1 MTVPNQQPL
10 AARMRPRTLADL
22 VGQEHLLYPGSPL
35 HQLVSGAVGAP
46 SVLLWAPPATGKTST
61 ARIIAETTAK
71 RFVELSATSAG
82 VKDVRSAVTHA
93 QAALALDPAVGTVL
107 FIDEIHRFS
116 KAQQDILLPVVES
129 GTVSLIGAT
138 TENPSFS
145 VNPALRSRA
154 ILLRLEPLS
163 RESVVTILD
172 NAVASSR
179 GLDGAVELPRESALA
194 IADAASGD
202 ARQALTV
209 LELVAGVALAHGRR
223 QILPCDVEA
232 VAPAALLRYDRE
244 GDQHYDIVS
253 AFVKAMRGSDPDAAL
268 HWLARLI
275 ASGEDPRFIA
285 RRILIHA
292 SEDVGMADP
301 TATLVAHA
309 ASYAVATIGLPEAR
323 INLAQA
329 VIHICAA
336 RKSNSVIAA
345 IDAAMADVDA
355 GRTGPVPLHLRDAHY
370 PGAKA
375 LGHGRGYIYP
385 HDHPHGV
392 GPAQQ
397 YGPDGIELNYYTPTE
412 HGSEATAAHTL
423 AVIESLRAGHH
434 PSTPSP
440 GEHPP

>member
-1 MTVPNQQPL
+1 MTAPNQQPL
-10 AARMRPRTLADL
+10 AARMRPRTLGEL
-22 VGQEHLLYPGSPL
+22 VGQEHVLYPGSPL
-35 HQLVSGAVGAP
+35 HQLVSGQIGAP

-82 VKDVRSAVTHA
+82 VKDVRAAVA
-93 QAALALDPAVGTVL
+93 DAEKALTQTPAVGTVL

-116 KAQQDILLPVVES
+116 KAQQDILLPAVEA

-154 ILLRLEPLS
+154 ILVRLEPLT
-163 RESVVTILD
+163 RESVAAI
-172 NAVASSR
+172 
-179 GLDGAVELPRESALA
+179 LDGAVTSVRGLDNGVELSRECALL

-209 LELVAGVALAHGRR
+209 LELVAGTALAHGRR
-223 QILPCDVEA
+223 QVLPCDVEA
-232 VAPAALLRYDRE
+232 VAPAALLRYDRG

-301 TATLVAHA
+301 TAILVAHA

-329 VIHICAA
+329 VIHIAAA

-345 IDAAMADVDA
+345 IDAAMADVAA
-355 GRTGPVPLHLRDAHY
+355 GRTGPVPPHLRDAHY
-370 PGAKA
+370 PGAAA

-397 YGPDGIELNYYTPTE
+397 YGPDGIDLNYYSPTD
-412 HGSEATAAHTL
+412 HGSEAVAAHTL
-423 AVIESLRAGHH
+423 AVIKSLRSGGH
-434 PSTPSP
+434 STTPSP
-440 GEHPP
+440 GEHPA

>member
-1 MTVPNQQPL
+1 
-10 AARMRPRTLADL
+10 MRPRTLDEL
-22 VGQEHLLYPGSPL
+22 VGQSHLLYPGSPL
-35 HQLVSGAVGAP
+35 HQLVSGAIGTP

-61 ARIIAETTAK
+61 ARIIAETTSK
-71 RFVELSATSAG
+71 HFLELSATSAG
-82 VKDVRSAVTHA
+82 VKDVRAAVA
-93 QAALALDPAVGTVL
+93 RAEAALASDPAVGTVL

-116 KAQQDILLPVVES
+116 KAQQDILLPAVEA

-163 RESVVTILD
+163 RESVMDILD
-172 NAVASSR
+172 NAVISPA
-179 GLDGAVELPRESALA
+179 GLDGSVELPGDVAKA
-194 IADAASGD
+194 IADVASGD

-209 LELVAGVALAHGRR
+209 LELAAGVARAHGRR
-223 QILPCDVEA
+223 SMQSSDVES
-232 VAPAALLRYDRE
+232 VAPSALLRYDRG

-253 AFVKAMRGSDPDAAL
+253 AFIKSMRGSDPDAAL

-301 TATLVAHA
+301 TAILVAHA
-309 ASYAVATIGLPEAR
+309 ASHAVATIGLPEAR

-329 VIHICAA
+329 VIHICTA

-370 PGAKA
+370 PGAAA

-397 YGPDGIELNYYTPTE
+397 YGPDGIDMAYYSPTR
-412 HGSEATAAHTL
+412 HGAEASGAHTL
-423 AVIESLRAGHH
+423 SVIRSIRMQSAATE
-434 PSTPSP
+434 PSASA
-440 GEHPP
+440 

>member
-1 MTVPNQQPL
+1 MTATNQQPL
-10 AARMRPRTLADL
+10 AARMRPRTLGEL
-22 VGQEHLLYPGSPL
+22 VGQEHLIYPGSPL
-35 HQLVSGAVGAP
+35 HQLVSGTIGAP

-71 RFVELSATSAG
+71 NFLELSATSAG
-82 VKDVRSAVTHA
+82 VKEVRAAVTGA
-93 QAALALDPAVGTVL
+93 QVALASDPPVGTVL

-116 KAQQDILLPVVES
+116 KAQQDILLPAVES
-129 GTVSLIGAT
+129 GIVSLIGAT

-163 RESVVTILD
+163 RESIVAILA
-172 NAVASSR
+172 NAVTSPL
-179 GLDGAVELPRESALA
+179 GLDASVELPRDVALS
-194 IADAASGD
+194 IADVASGD

-209 LELVAGVALAHGRR
+209 LELAAGVSLAHGRR
-223 QILPCDVEA
+223 QILAGDVENI
-232 VAPAALLRYDRE
+232 APSALLRYDRD

-301 TATLVAHA
+301 TAILVAHA

-336 RKSNSVIAA
+336 RKSNSVVAA

-355 GRTGPVPLHLRDAHY
+355 GRTGPVPPHLRDAHY

-375 LGHGRGYIYP
+375 LGHGSGYIYP
-385 HDHPHGV
+385 HDHPHGI

-397 YGPDGIELNYYTPTE
+397 YGPDGIELNYYTPTG
-412 HGSEATAAHTL
+412 HGSEAIAAHTL
-423 AVIESLRAGHH
+423 SVIKSVREGH
-434 PSTPSP
+434 PAPTSSP
-440 GEHPP
+440 GVATP

>member
-1 MTVPNQQPL
+1 M
-10 AARMRPRTLADL
+10 
-22 VGQEHLLYPGSPL
+22 
-35 HQLVSGAVGAP
+35 VSGAIGTP

-61 ARIIAETTAK
+61 ARIIAETTSK
-71 RFVELSATSAG
+71 HFLELSATSAG
-82 VKDVRSAVTHA
+82 VKDVRAAVA
-93 QAALALDPAVGTVL
+93 RAEAALASTPAVGTIL

-116 KAQQDILLPVVES
+116 KAQQDILLPAVEAGS
-129 GTVSLIGAT
+129 VSLIGAT

-163 RESVVTILD
+163 RESVVEILD
-172 NAVASSR
+172 NAVTSPV
-179 GLDGAVELPRESALA
+179 GLDACVELPREVAAA
-194 IADAASGD
+194 IADVASGD

-209 LELVAGVALAHGRR
+209 LELAAGVARAHGHRS
-223 QILPCDVEA
+223 ILTCDVES
-232 VAPAALLRYDRE
+232 VAPSALLRYDRN

-253 AFVKAMRGSDPDAAL
+253 AFIKAMRGSDPDAAL

-301 TATLVAHA
+301 TAILVAHA
-309 ASYAVATIGLPEAR
+309 ASHAVATIGLPEAR

-329 VIHICAA
+329 VIHICTA

-370 PGAKA
+370 PGAAA

-397 YGPDGIELNYYTPTE
+397 YGPDGVEMAYYTPTDR
-412 HGSEATAAHTL
+412 GSEAMTAHTL
-423 AVIESLRAGHH
+423 SVIRSLRADDAA
-434 PSTPSP
+434 PAPSP
-440 GEHPP
+440 ASERAPRTDRPIGPSPHGRSAPQP

>member
-1 MTVPNQQPL
+1 MTVTNQQPL
-10 AARMRPRTLADL
+10 AARMRPKTLAEL
-22 VGQEHLLYPGSPL
+22 VGQDHLIYPGSPL
-35 HQLVSGAVGAP
+35 HQLVSGTIGAP

-71 RFVELSATSAG
+71 HFRELSATSAG
-82 VKDVRSAVTHA
+82 VKDVRAAVTHA
-93 QAALALDPAVGTVL
+93 QAALTAEPPVGTVL

-116 KAQQDILLPVVES
+116 KAQQDILLPAVES

-163 RESVVTILD
+163 RESIVAILA
-172 NAVASSR
+172 NAVTSTL
-179 GLDGAVELPRESALA
+179 GLDAAVELPRDVALS
-194 IADAASGD
+194 IADVASGD

-209 LELVAGVALAHGRR
+209 LELAAGVSLAHGRR
-223 QILPCDVEA
+223 QILAADVENI
-232 VAPAALLRYDRE
+232 APAALLRYDRD

-301 TATLVAHA
+301 TAILVAHA
-309 ASYAVATIGLPEAR
+309 ASYAVATVGLPEAR

-329 VIHICAA
+329 VIHICTA
-336 RKSNSVIAA
+336 RKSNSVVAA

-355 GRTGPVPLHLRDAHY
+355 GRTGSVPVHLRDPHY

-392 GPAQQ
+392 GPVQQ
-397 YGPDGIELNYYTPTE
+397 YGPDGIELNYYTPTD
-412 HGSEATAAHTL
+412 HGSEAVAAHAMSVVKT
-423 AVIESLRAGHH
+423 LRAGASA
-434 PSTPSP
+434 PAPSP
-440 GEHPP
+440 GEDIS

>member
-1 MTVPNQQPL
+1 
-10 AARMRPRTLADL
+10 MRPKTLDDL
-22 VGQEHLLYPGSPL
+22 VGQDHLTTPGSPL
-35 HQLVSGAVGAP
+35 QQLISGSIAAP

-61 ARIIAETTAK
+61 ARIIAENTES

-82 VKDVRSAVTHA
+82 VKEVRAAVTEA
-93 QAALALDPAVGTVL
+93 QAGLAADPPVSTVL

-116 KAQQDILLPVVES
+116 KAQQDILLPAVES

-154 ILLRLEPLS
+154 ILLRLKPLS
-163 RESVVTILD
+163 QTSIVSILTA
-172 NAVASSR
+172 AVDSPLGLNSS
-179 GLDGAVELPRESALA
+179 VELPDDVALL
-194 IADAASGD
+194 IAGLSSGD

-209 LELVAGVALAHGRR
+209 LELAAAAARADGRR
-223 QILPCDVEA
+223 SLCASDVESI
-232 VAPAALLRYDRE
+232 APEALLPYDRG

-253 AFVKAMRGSDPDAAL
+253 ALIKAMRGSDPDAAL

-301 TATLVAHA
+301 TAIMVAHA

-329 VIHICAA
+329 VIHLSTA

-345 IDAAMADVDA
+345 IDAAMADVEA
-355 GRTGPVPLHLRDAHY
+355 GRTGPVPAHLRDAHY
-370 PGAKA
+370 PGAHA
-375 LGHGRGYIYP
+375 LGHGRGYLYP
-385 HDHPHGV
+385 HDYPHGV
-392 GPAQQ
+392 GPSQQ
-397 YGPDGIELNYYTPTE
+397 HGPDGLELHYYSPTS
-412 HGSEATAAHTL
+412 HGSEAAVAH
-423 AVIESLRAGHH
+423 AMSVVAHLRN
-434 PSTPSP
+434 
-440 GEHPP
+440 PPHSDTNSDLT

>member
-1 MTVPNQQPL
+1 MTNHQPL
-10 AARMRPRTLADL
+10 AARMRPRTLTEL
-22 VGQEHLLYPGSPL
+22 VGQDHLLHPGSPL
-35 HQLVSGAVGAP
+35 HQLVSGAIGAP

-61 ARIIAETTAK
+61 ARIIAETTSK
-71 RFVELSATSAG
+71 HFVELSATGAG
-82 VKDVRSAVTHA
+82 VKDVRAAVTRA
-93 QAALALDPAVGTVL
+93 QAALREDPPIGTVL

-116 KAQQDILLPVVES
+116 KAQQDILLPAVEA

-163 RESVVTILD
+163 TESVVTILD
-172 NAVASSR
+172 NAVASPR
-179 GLDGAVELPRESALA
+179 GLDSTVELSRDVTGT
-194 IADAASGD
+194 IARLASGD

-209 LELVAGVALAHGRR
+209 LELAAGAALAHGRR
-223 QILPCDVEA
+223 QIDTADIEA
-232 VAPAALLRYDRE
+232 IAPAALLRYDRD

-253 AFVKAMRGSDPDAAL
+253 AFIKAMRGSDPDAAL

-301 TATLVAHA
+301 TAILVAHA

-323 INLAQA
+323 INLAHA

-345 IDAAMADVDA
+345 IDAAMADVEA
-355 GRTGPVPLHLRDAHY
+355 GRTGPVPAHLRDAHY
-370 PGAKA
+370 PGAQA
-375 LGHGRGYIYP
+375 LGHGSGYIYP

-397 YGPDGIELNYYTPTE
+397 YGPTGLELRYYSPTT
-412 HGSEATAAHTL
+412 HGAESMAAHTL
-423 AVIESLRAGHH
+423 SIVQSMRAHH
-434 PSTPSP
+434 PVAPPPTPTA
-440 GEHPP
+440 HV